1 MRELTQIEVEQVG
14 GGNPAV
20 IIFSFLAAYE
30 AASIGYSFTK
40 GLIAGYR
47 AA

>member
-1 MRELTQIEVEQVG
+1 MRELTRVEVEHVS

-20 IIFSFLAAYE
+20 IVVSFLAAYE
-30 AASIGYSFTK
+30 AASIGYNFTK